1 MNPERL
7 IGVSPGDT
15 LEEVFGRRPRILVV
29 DDQPANVQA
38 LHQAFAHDHQ
48 VFMATSGAQALQVC
62 AAKQPDLVLLD
73 VVMPEMDG
81 YELCSLLKADAHT
94 RDIPVI
100 FVTAHRDEAQESHAL
115 EVGAVDFISKPIN
128 PTIVRARAK
137 THLTLK
143 AQSDLLRQWVYMDGL
158 TNVCN
163 RRYFETRL
171 SEEWARS
178 VRQRTPLSVVMID
191 VDHFKRYNDRYGH
204 QAGDD
209 CLRRLAAE
217 FKAGLQRPTDLVARY
232 GGEEFVCL
240 LAETPLAGR
249 AEGGPAHR
257 PARARGGHRAR
268 RRRRI
273 GHRHG
278 EPGRRLASRPAWW
291 AAARPWCG
299 PPTRSC
305 TRPRRVA
312 ATRSA
317 ARKWPSNEP
326 AAACVR
332 PGPGD
337 CSEQEVALR
346 HRQHGGRLAGQQ
358 LAVGAHAVGLR
369 VDLHHRRC
377 RRCAPCRPCAP
388 CGSRAPRPA
397 SCVSP

>member
-100 FVTAHRDEAQESHAL
+100 FVTAHRDEAQETYAL

-171 SEEWARS
+171 GEEWARS
-178 VRQRTPLSVVMID
+178 VRQHTPMSVVMID
-191 VDHFKRYNDRYGH
+191 VDHFKQYNDRYGH

-232 GGEEFVCL
+232 GGEEFACL
-240 LAETPLAGR
+240 LGETPLAGALQVAQHIGR
-249 AEGGPAHR
+249 RVREAAIEHAAGGASGIVTVSLGVACKPAGMVSSGPALV
-257 PARARGGHRAR
+257 RAADAQLYQAKTRGRDQVC
-268 RRRRI
+268 
-273 GHRHG
+273 G
-278 EPGRRLASRPAWW
+278 E
-291 AAARPWCG
+291 
-299 PPTRSC
+299 
-305 TRPRRVA
+305 
-312 ATRSA
+312 
-317 ARKWPSNEP
+317 EM
-326 AAACVR
+326 
-332 PGPGD
+332 
-337 CSEQEVALR
+337 
-346 HRQHGGRLAGQQ
+346 
-358 LAVGAHAVGLR
+358 AVE
-369 VDLHHRRC
+369 
-377 RRCAPCRPCAP
+377 
-388 CGSRAPRPA
+388 
-397 SCVSP
+397 